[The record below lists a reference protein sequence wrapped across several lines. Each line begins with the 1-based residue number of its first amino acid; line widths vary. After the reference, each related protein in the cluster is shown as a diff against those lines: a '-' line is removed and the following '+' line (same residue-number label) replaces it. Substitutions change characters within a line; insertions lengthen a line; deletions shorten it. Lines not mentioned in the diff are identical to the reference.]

1 MRYFYI
7 FLFISSLAV
16 AQSTP
21 IKGVVIPQVT
31 FDNESNDYSLFLP
44 ANYTDTA
51 TYPVVVI
58 YDELGRG
65 ASAVQQFSIGA
76 GLTESIVASPNYR
89 LNDTLSV
96 AIDQSKEF
104 IEKLSQTYAVNKDKI
119 ILSGYG
125 RDGLIVTS
133 QAQADT
139 SIYGVIAIGNA
150 FLDKKSLRS
159 NENLKIALLSPDE
172 GSQYYKLRSYSRN
185 YGLRKN
191 LVSYHTYDGIVWPSA
206 GYIAEALTAI
216 FIDETTSDE
225 KLQSYYNSDLAFGK
239 TMYRKQEGLDAYDF
253 VSTLKDKYK
262 KRLDIDEQKELLD
275 NIKRLKNYRSDRDIY
290 AMFSYGEDLM
300 AEEFQYNIR
309 EDMSNSYF
317 NNLGWW
323 SYQMDELDIQIDST
337 DNAMIKRKSAM
348 RLKRFVQSEVELQY
362 KILQR
367 KDTKIEQLLFA
378 NVLRSLVNPNN
389 QDAFIQS
396 ISLSAREGDVNATWF
411 YLEELLKTGYT
422 DYEALYKIPYT
433 TAARIS
439 KEWNEIIK
447 AYLGKSKYY

>member
-7 FLFISSLAV
+7 FLFISSFAV

-44 ANYTDTA
+44 ANYMDTA

-104 IEKLSQTYAVNKDKI
+104 IEKLSQAYAVNKDKI

-125 RDGLIVTS
+125 RDGLVVTA
-133 QAQADT
+133 QAQGDK
-139 SIYGVIAIGNA
+139 SIYGVIGIGNA
-150 FLDKKSLRS
+150 FLDKKSMRS

-191 LVSYHTYDGIVWPSA
+191 LVSYHTYDGVDWPSA
-206 GYIAEALTAI
+206 GYTAEALTAI
-216 FIDETTSDE
+216 LIDETTSDE

-239 TMYRKQEGLDAYDF
+239 TMYRKQEGLEAYDF

-262 KRLDIDEQKELLD
+262 KRLDIDEQKELLK
-275 NIKRLKNYRSDRDIY
+275 NIKRLKNYRSNRDLYTIY
-290 AMFSYGEDLM
+290 SYGEDLM

-309 EDMSNSYF
+309 EDMNNSYF

-323 SYQMDELDIQIDST
+323 SYQMDELDMQIDST
-337 DNAMIKRKSAM
+337 DNAIIKRKSAM

-367 KDTKIEQLLFA
+367 KDAKIEQLLFA

-396 ISLSAREGDVNATWF
+396 ISLSAREGDVNATLF

-439 KEWNEIIK
+439 NEWNEIIK

>member
-21 IKGVVIPQVT
+21 VKGVVIPQVT
-31 FDNESNDYSLFLP
+31 FDNSTDNYSLYLP
-44 ANYTDTA
+44 ADYKEAVN
-51 TYPVVVI
+51 YPVVVI

-65 ASAVQQFSIGA
+65 SSAVQQFSIGA
-76 GLTESIVASPNYR
+76 GLTESIIASPNYR
-89 LNDTLSV
+89 LSDTLSI
-96 AIDQSKEF
+96 AINQSKEF
-104 IEKLSQTYAVNKDKI
+104 IEKLSQAYAIDEDKI

-125 RDGLIVTS
+125 KDGVIVTS

-191 LVSYHTYDGIVWPSA
+191 LVSYHTYDGVDWPSA

-216 FIDETTSDE
+216 LIDETTSDQ
-225 KLQSYYNSDLAFGK
+225 KLQSYYNSDIAFGK
-239 TMYRKQEGLDAYDF
+239 TMYRKQEVLDAYDF

-323 SYQMDELDIQIDST
+323 SYQMDELDMQIDST

-348 RLKRFVQSEVELQY
+348 RLKRFVQSEVEVQY
-362 KILQR
+362 KILKR

-396 ISLSAREGDVNATWF
+396 ISLSAREGDVNATLF

-422 DYEALYKIPYT
+422 NYEALYNIPYT

-439 KEWNEIIK
+439 KEWNDIIK

>member
-1 MRYFYI
+1 M
-7 FLFISSLAV
+7 
-16 AQSTP
+16 
-21 IKGVVIPQVT
+21 
-31 FDNESNDYSLFLP
+31 
-44 ANYTDTA
+44 
-51 TYPVVVI
+51 
-58 YDELGRG
+58 
-65 ASAVQQFSIGA
+65 
-76 GLTESIVASPNYR
+76 
-89 LNDTLSV
+89 
-96 AIDQSKEF
+96 
-104 IEKLSQTYAVNKDKI
+104 
-119 ILSGYG
+119 
-125 RDGLIVTS
+125 
-133 QAQADT
+133 
-139 SIYGVIAIGNA
+139 
-150 FLDKKSLRS
+150 RS

-191 LVSYHTYDGIVWPSA
+191 LVSYHTYDGVDWPSA
-206 GYIAEALTAI
+206 GYTAEALTAI
-216 FIDETTSDE
+216 LIDETTSDE

-239 TMYRKQEGLDAYDF
+239 TMYRKQEGLEAYDF

-262 KRLDIDEQKELLD
+262 KRLDIDEQKELLK
-275 NIKRLKNYRSDRDIY
+275 NIKRLKNYRSNRDLYTIY
-290 AMFSYGEDLM
+290 SYGEDLM

-309 EDMSNSYF
+309 EDMNNSYF

-323 SYQMDELDIQIDST
+323 SYQMDELDMQIDST
-337 DNAMIKRKSAM
+337 DNAIIKRKSAM

-367 KDTKIEQLLFA
+367 KDAKIEQLLFA

-396 ISLSAREGDVNATWF
+396 ISLSAREGDVNATLF

-439 KEWNEIIK
+439 NEWNEIIK